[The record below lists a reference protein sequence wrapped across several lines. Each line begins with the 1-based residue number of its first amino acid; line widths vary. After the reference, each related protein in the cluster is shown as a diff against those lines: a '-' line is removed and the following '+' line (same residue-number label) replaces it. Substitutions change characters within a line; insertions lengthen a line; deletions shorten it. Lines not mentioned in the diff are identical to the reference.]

1 MWHIHSTSTSYDKNT
16 HTNTRR
22 KGNRREPS
30 LGLHFRALAGFV
42 FLMHLPCIPYIYP
55 PPVLFQTRLSG
66 SEGTANKRLRE
77 MFIAV
82 SITDL
87 KLYFFLGETMKHE
100 KRRQKG
106 RDNRHSRH
114 IKTQPGRRSEASGAA
129 RRTQI
134 AEQSSPMCCGTAQWG
149 RRRHCLQSLKV
160 PLSALD
166 SFTCHALHEGGG
178 IICRRAVHKWPNL
191 HITWDW
197 NSHIQFYFK
206 FDCLSTHKLPNSDFC
221 IAIFCEWIVLCS
233 STTW

>member
-1 MWHIHSTSTSYDKNT
+1 MCKVSDFHQETSQLLVCNSPQRPVKLLAFKSIKQTCDTSTVPAHRMTKT
-16 HTNTRR
+16 HTHTHARK
-22 KGNRREPS
+22 KGNRREPA
-30 LGLHFRALAGFV
+30 LGLHFRALTVFF

-114 IKTQPGRRSEASGAA
+114 IKTQPGRRSTASGAA

-134 AEQSSPMCCGTAQWG
+134 AEQSSPMCCGTAQ
-149 RRRHCLQSLKV
+149 
-160 PLSALD
+160 
-166 SFTCHALHEGGG
+166 
-178 IICRRAVHKWPNL
+178 
-191 HITWDW
+191 
-197 NSHIQFYFK
+197 
-206 FDCLSTHKLPNSDFC
+206 
-221 IAIFCEWIVLCS
+221 
-233 STTW
+233 

>member
-1 MWHIHSTSTSYDKNT
+1 MTHPQYQHIIWQKHT
-16 HTNTRR
+16 HKHKKKR
-22 KGNRREPS
+22 KQKRTLPRFTFQSIGS
-30 LGLHFRALAGFV
+30 FLF
-42 FLMHLPCIPYIYP
+42 FLMHLPCIPYIHP

-106 RDNRHSRH
+106 RDNRHGRH

-166 SFTCHALHEGGG
+166 SFTCHAFAWG
-178 IICRRAVHKWPNL
+178 R
-191 HITWDW
+191 W
-197 NSHIQFYFK
+197 NH
-206 FDCLSTHKLPNSDFC
+206 LPS
-221 IAIFCEWIVLCS
+221 CS
-233 STTW
+233 P

>member
-1 MWHIHSTSTSYDKNT
+1 MCKVSDFHQETSQQQSSCWRFKSIKQTCDTSTVPAHHMTKT
-16 HTNTRR
+16 HTHKHKKKR
-22 KGNRREPS
+22 KQKRTLPRFTFQSIGS
-30 LGLHFRALAGFV
+30 FLF
-42 FLMHLPCIPYIYP
+42 FLMHLPCVPDIHP

-106 RDNRHSRH
+106 RDNRHGRH

-134 AEQSSPMCCGTAQWG
+134 AEQSSPMCCGTAQ
-149 RRRHCLQSLKV
+149 
-160 PLSALD
+160 
-166 SFTCHALHEGGG
+166 
-178 IICRRAVHKWPNL
+178 
-191 HITWDW
+191 
-197 NSHIQFYFK
+197 
-206 FDCLSTHKLPNSDFC
+206 
-221 IAIFCEWIVLCS
+221 
-233 STTW
+233 